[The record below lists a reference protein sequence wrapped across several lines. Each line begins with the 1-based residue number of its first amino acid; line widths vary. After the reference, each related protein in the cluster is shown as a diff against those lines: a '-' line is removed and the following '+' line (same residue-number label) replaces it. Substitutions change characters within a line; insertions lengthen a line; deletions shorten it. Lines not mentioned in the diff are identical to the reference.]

1 MNSVVTGF
9 QNTTFGLGN
18 IQIDDSTGKIFSTDI
33 TGNTTLLGYTKKA
46 YSELEKLAT
55 EALTKS
61 EELQKKAKEY
71 EDKLV
76 EAGLLQKPMTQ
87 EEQMSALVNMFHGL
101 AKTVNDLSTNMAS
114 MQEKVNELSGTS
126 PNRKSSLPK

>member
-114 MQEKVNELSGTS
+114 MQ
-126 PNRKSSLPK
+126 

>member
-1 MNSVVTGF
+1 MSSMVTGF

-33 TGNTTLLGYTKKA
+33 TGTTTLLGYTKKS

-55 EALTKS
+55 EAITKS

-87 EEQMSALVNMFHGL
+87 EEQMSALVNMVHGL
-101 AKTVNDLSTNMAS
+101 AKTVNDLSTNMSS

-126 PNRKSSLPK
+126 PNRKGSLPK